1 MNGSGTDRARQGFSL
16 LEVLVALSILAVG
29 LLGLALFQITAIK
42 GNASANDTVLATNYA
57 QDGIETLQA
66 TPFDNVADSPLGI
79 VGGAPDNNTANIR
92 SITAS
97 NQTYL
102 SKKNVRF
109 YRVWSVTPPIA
120 TTVPAPSF
128 VTIRI
133 WAFWWDDKNMVHRV
147 ELVTQRGNVL

>member
-1 MNGSGTDRARQGFSL
+1 MNDSGTLRSREGFSL
-16 LEVLVALSILAVG
+16 LEVLIALTILAVG
-29 LLGLALFQITAIK
+29 LLGLAMFQITAIK
-42 GNASANDTVLATNYA
+42 GNASANDTVMATNYA
-57 QDGIETLQA
+57 QDGIESLQA

-97 NQTYL
+97 NQNYL
-102 SKKNVRF
+102 SKKNVQF

-120 TTVPAPSF
+120 TTIPPPTL
-128 VTIRI
+128 VTIRM
-133 WAFWWDDKNMVHRV
+133 WVYWWDDRNVAHRV